1 MLAAAGL
8 RTFLAGRAADRVPS
22 VVVFAIDHL
31 PETVAPVAADTVLFR
46 RYLDHGGKVVWP
58 GIPPM
63 LWPRDP
69 RTGEFAD
76 YSGIDRAAPPRL
88 LGVDHARG
96 NFDGFGAMVTP
107 EGTRWG
113 LTGWWE
119 ANWSVDPKGVTEA
132 LAVDDNGIASSWV
145 KNYGGPPGTGFVRI
159 YGAGWNGGSPNVNF
173 AMVQAVAEYLPVR
186 R

>member
-1 MLAAAGL
+1 
-8 RTFLAGRAADRVPS
+8 
-22 VVVFAIDHL
+22 
-31 PETVAPVAADTVLFR
+31 
-46 RYLDHGGKVVWP
+46 
-58 GIPPM
+58 M

-76 YSGIDRAAPPRL
+76 YSGIDRAAPLRL

-145 KNYGGPPGTGFVRI
+145 ENYGGPPGTGFVRI